1 MQLHLQLKHYL
12 HYVAFFILP
21 FFFIESKGQTH
32 TQRHVSMVG
41 NSLGYWEYLPQ
52 NYNSEPD
59 TYPLI
64 IFITGIGELGD
75 GGVDQLP
82 KVLANGT
89 PKTIKDGT
97 FPVSVKVNGETF
109 KFLVIS
115 PQFLTWPSTSDVQ
128 GVIDYAVRNYRVNT
142 SRIYLTGLSM
152 GGGAIWDYVG
162 ATAANANRIAA
173 IVPVCGA
180 SGPENDRISV
190 LTNAA
195 LPIWATHNIG
205 DDVVPSANTIGYID
219 KIAAL
224 NFQLNPSSPLN
235 RNPIAKKTIFPV
247 DGHDAWST
255 TYSLDFKENG
265 KNIYEWMLQYTRGN
279 SPGTPSQNQPPIA
292 NAGSDQ
298 TITLPTNSVILSG
311 SGTDPDGNIA
321 NYSWSKISGPNQFS
335 INSAN
340 IYNPTIS
347 NLIEGTYK
355 FQLIVTDNKGAT
367 ASDDINIIV
376 NSAPVAPPISNAGN
390 VIPGKIEAENYNNM
404 FGIRTEL
411 TADEGGGQNVGWI
424 DYGDWM
430 DYNVNVST
438 SGNYTVNL
446 RVATVYAGQ
455 QLQIKTSDGSV
466 LTTVNIPQT
475 GGYQTWR
482 TVSTLVSLKAGTQTL
497 RISSVQN
504 GIWNINWAEFIAN
517 PENGIPGYATIPG
530 KIEAENYSSMYGV
543 LTEPTQDVNGGL
555 NVGWIELNDWF
566 DYNVNVASAGIY
578 TVNFRVATPF
588 AGEQFQLKSSDGS
601 ILTTVNVPQ
610 TGSFQTWKTVSAN
623 ISLKAGTQTIRVY
636 SSKDGWW
643 NLNWL
648 EFVSNSSSTL
658 PGYALIPG
666 KIEAETYSSMFGV
679 MSESTTDEGGGSNL
693 GWIENGDWME
703 YKVSVAASGNYDV
716 NFRVAS
722 PYAGQKLQVKNSNGT
737 VLATLNIPKTGGFQ
751 IWQTAGVSLYL
762 LAGNQT
768 IRIVSTQN
776 GWWNINWMDFAGG
789 YLDATSKPVTES
801 DNSISGGA
809 ASINNIPLISQVFS
823 IYPNPVD
830 KVFSMQINNNYT
842 GAMNVQ
848 IVNLAGMIVK
858 QYKLSKALPMSQVNL
873 SVSELPTGTYFV
885 KVQIGKWNDT
895 RKLIKL

>member
-1 MQLHLQLKHYL
+1 MHLHLLLKRYL
-12 HYVAFFILP
+12 HYVPFFILP

-32 TQRHVSMVG
+32 TQRHISMIG
-41 NSLGYWEYLPQ
+41 NSWGYWEYLPQ
-52 NYNSEPD
+52 NYSSESD

-64 IFITGIGELGD
+64 VFLHGIGELGD

-109 KFLVIS
+109 KFIVIS
-115 PQFLTWPSTSDVQ
+115 PQFLNWPSTSDVQ

-142 SRIYLTGLSM
+142 NRIYLTGLSM
-152 GGGAIWDYVG
+152 GGGAVWDYAG
-162 ATAANANRIAA
+162 ATSANANRLAA

-180 SGPENDRISV
+180 SGPEDERVSV

-195 LPIWATHNIG
+195 LPIWATHNQG
-205 DDVVPSANTIGYID
+205 DDVVPSSNTIGYID
-219 KIAAL
+219 KIKAL
-224 NFQLNPSSPLN
+224 NLKLNPSSTVNTYPV
-235 RNPIAKKTIFPV
+235 AKKTIFPV
-247 DGHDAWST
+247 SSHDAWST
-255 TYSLDFKENG
+255 TYSADFKENG

-279 SPGTPSQNQPPIA
+279 STSTPSQNQPPVA
-292 NAGSDQ
+292 MAGSDQ
-298 TITLPTNSVILSG
+298 TITLPTNSVTLSG

-335 INSAN
+335 INSGN
-340 IYNPTIS
+340 VNNPTIS
-347 NLIEGTYK
+347 NLTEGTYT
-355 FQLIVTDNKGAT
+355 FRLIVTDNRGAT
-367 ASDDINIIV
+367 ASDDINISV
-376 NSAPVAPPISNAGN
+376 NPAPVVSPTSNA
-390 VIPGKIEAENYNNM
+390 VVAIPGKIEAENFNRM
-404 FGIRTEL
+404 FGVANEW
-411 TADEGGGQNVGWI
+411 TADEGGGQDVGWI
-424 DYGDWM
+424 EDGDWM

-438 SGNYTVNL
+438 AGNYTVNF
-446 RVATVYAGQ
+446 RVATTDAGQ
-455 QLQIKTSDGSV
+455 QLQLKTSDGSV
-466 LTTVNIPQT
+466 LATVNIPQT
-475 GGYQTWR
+475 GGFQTWR
-482 TVSTLVSLKAGTQTL
+482 TVSVMVSLKAGTQTL
-497 RISSVQN
+497 RILSVQN
-504 GIWNINWAEFIAN
+504 GWWNINWAEFVAISATLVS
-517 PENGIPGYATIPG
+517 GYTPIPG

-543 LTEPTQDVNGGL
+543 IPEPTQDVNGGL
-555 NVGWIELNDWF
+555 NVGYIELNDWL
-566 DYNVNVASAGIY
+566 DYNVNVASTGIY

-588 AGEQFQLKSSDGS
+588 AGEQLQLKSSDGS
-601 ILTTVNVPQ
+601 ILTTVNIPQ

-643 NLNWL
+643 NINWL
-648 EFVSNSSSTL
+648 EFVSKSSSAL

-679 MSESTTDEGGGSNL
+679 MSESTADQGGGSDV

-703 YKVSVAASGNYDV
+703 YNVSVAASGNYDV
-716 NFRVAS
+716 NFRVAT
-722 PYAGQKLQVKNSNGT
+722 PYAGQKLQVKNSYGT
-737 VLATLNIPKTGGFQ
+737 ILATLNIPKTGDFQ
-751 IWQTAGVSLYL
+751 NWQTVGISLYL
-762 LAGNQT
+762 FAGNQT

-776 GWWNINWMDFAGG
+776 GWWNINWMDFVGG
-789 YLDATSKPVTES
+789 YLDAITDPVTES
-801 DNSISGGA
+801 GNLISGGA
-809 ASINNIPLISQVFS
+809 ASHDNVPLASQVFS

-848 IVNLAGMIVK
+848 IVNMAGMIVK
-858 QYKLSKALPMSQVNL
+858 QYKLSKALPVSQLNL

-885 KVQIGKWNDT
+885 KVQIGKWSDT